1 MQMLE
6 SIKLTFA
13 DMLTPRI
20 TNLVI
25 YILISSLIIFF
36 LIIFVFWYLIPDLG
50 YIGNILGFFFIGT
63 LNFIWLFFIFS
74 IATILFIP
82 ISTLISSLY
91 SDKII
96 QQIEGNH
103 YFYTTYPL
111 KEGFWCGTYAGIK
124 LLLWTS
130 LIIIFLTPLLWI
142 FSIGK
147 YFSIILWI
155 MINGYFIG
163 KEYFELVAIR
173 RLESN
178 EIIEFRTKNYK
189 RLYLGG
195 LLCSL
200 IFSIPI
206 LNLVA
211 PAFTT
216 IFTLHEFN
224 KIKQTY

>member
-1 MQMLE
+1 
-6 SIKLTFA
+6 
-13 DMLTPRI
+13 
-20 TNLVI
+20 
-25 YILISSLIIFF
+25 
-36 LIIFVFWYLIPDLG
+36 
-50 YIGNILGFFFIGT
+50 
-63 LNFIWLFFIFS
+63 
-74 IATILFIP
+74 
-82 ISTLISSLY
+82 
-91 SDKII
+91 
-96 QQIEGNH
+96 
-103 YFYTTYPL
+103 
-111 KEGFWCGTYAGIK
+111 
-124 LLLWTS
+124 
-130 LIIIFLTPLLWI
+130 
-142 FSIGK
+142 
-147 YFSIILWI
+147 

-178 EIIEFRTKNYK
+178 EIIEFRAKNYK

-200 IFSIPI
+200 IFFIPI